1 MQSSELMSIQKYAA
15 KHHISIFSVIKK
27 TMNGELPTLV
37 KEENGKEVT
46 YIVMDPSSSS
56 KSDVQNTTAEEFEID
71 YKKAYE
77 DLNKEYLILKTKHLN
92 TINLTNTA
100 HYAL

>member
-1 MQSSELMSIQKYAA
+1 MQELLSIQKYAS

-27 TMNGELPTLV
+27 TMNGELPTVV

-46 YIVMDPSSSS
+46 YIVMNPSTAQL
-56 KSDVQNTTAEEFEID
+56 QNEVHSNNHEEVEID

-77 DLNKEYLILKTKHLN
+77 DLNKEYLILKTKYQKL
-92 TINLTNTA
+92 LEM
-100 HYAL
+100 LEG

>member
-1 MQSSELMSIQKYAA
+1 MHSSDLISIQKYAA

-27 TMNGELPTLV
+27 TMNGELPTVV

-46 YIVMDPSSSS
+46 YIVMSPSSAQPKNDLNRSNS
-56 KSDVQNTTAEEFEID
+56 EEVEID

-77 DLNKEYLILKTKHLN
+77 DLNKEYLILKTKYQKLVEM
-92 TINLTNTA
+92 LEG
-100 HYAL
+100 

>member
-1 MQSSELMSIQKYAA
+1 MQSPELISIQKYAA

-27 TMNGELPTLV
+27 TMSGELPTVV

-46 YIVMDPSSSS
+46 YIVMNPSSAQPKNDLNS
-56 KSDVQNTTAEEFEID
+56 TASEEFEID

-77 DLNKEYLILKTKHLN
+77 DLNKEYLVLKTKYQKLVDM
-92 TINLTNTA
+92 LEG
-100 HYAL
+100 

>member
-1 MQSSELMSIQKYAA
+1 MQELLSIQKYAS

-27 TMNGELPTLV
+27 TMNGELPTVV

-46 YIVMDPSSSS
+46 YIVMNPSTAHP
-56 KSDVQNTTAEEFEID
+56 QNEVHSNNHEEVEID

-77 DLNKEYLILKTKHLN
+77 DLNKEYLILKTKYQKL
-92 TINLTNTA
+92 LEM
-100 HYAL
+100 LEG

>member
-1 MQSSELMSIQKYAA
+1 MQSPELLSIQKYAS
-15 KHHISIFSVIKK
+15 KHHISTFNVIKK

-46 YIVMDPSSSS
+46 YIVMNPASAQSKHEINEPS
-56 KSDVQNTTAEEFEID
+56 NEEFEID

-77 DLNKEYLILKTKHLN
+77 DLNKEYLVLKTKYQKLVDM
-92 TINLTNTA
+92 LEG
-100 HYAL
+100 

>member
-1 MQSSELMSIQKYAA
+1 MHSSDLISIQKYAA

-27 TMNGELPTLV
+27 TMNGELPTVV

-46 YIVMDPSSSS
+46 YIVMSPSSAQPKNDLNHS
-56 KSDVQNTTAEEFEID
+56 NIEEVEID

-77 DLNKEYLILKTKHLN
+77 DLNKEYLILKTKYQKLVEM
-92 TINLTNTA
+92 LER
-100 HYAL
+100 

>member
-1 MQSSELMSIQKYAA
+1 MQELISIQKYAA

-27 TMNGELPTLV
+27 TMNGELPTVV

-46 YIVMDPSSSS
+46 YIVMNPSSTQPQSTVNQSS
-56 KSDVQNTTAEEFEID
+56 EEDEID

-77 DLNKEYLILKTKHLN
+77 DLNKEYLVLKTKYQKLVAM
-92 TINLTNTA
+92 LEG
-100 HYAL
+100 

>member
-1 MQSSELMSIQKYAA
+1 MQSPELISIQKYAV
-15 KHHISIFSVIKK
+15 KHHVSIFSVIKK

-46 YIVMDPSSSS
+46 YIVINPSSAQPKNEINESS
-56 KSDVQNTTAEEFEID
+56 NEEFEID

-77 DLNKEYLILKTKHLN
+77 DLNQEYLVLKTKYQKLVDM
-92 TINLTNTA
+92 LEG
-100 HYAL
+100 